1 MGNGRGKHTYKDCL
15 VKIVLFR
22 EDPDNNNKWND
33 FARKL
38 YEISEKK
45 YFRTGKQCRERWLNH
60 LDPNK
65 KQ

>member
-1 MGNGRGKHTYKDCL
+1 M
-15 VKIVLFR
+15 VLFR
-22 EDPDNNNKWND
+22 GDPDNNNKWND